1 METKIHAQ
9 RPKLTTLGL
18 TIRVTDGSAG
28 RPHECSTTT
37 QGDSMLR
44 HHCCYRAL
52 ALTLALGLLD
62 FLAAAVAAA
71 DVPPL
76 VSGDE
81 SIVVTAHQIKLPKGT
96 LKYEARAGRLPIR
109 NDESGEV
116 RGYLF
121 FVAYVEK
128 TTGAPRPLTFIW
140 NGGPTANSL
149 LVHTE
154 MFGPR
159 RLEHGGFVDNAE
171 TLLAASDLVFMDPVG
186 TGFSRPARPEYDREF
201 LSTLGDFAATAE
213 FIRAYRARFH
223 AGRQPLFLAGE
234 SYGTWRVNGAT
245 EMLVGRGEKV
255 RGAILISG
263 GIPGSQ
269 MPFEF
274 SDAMFIPARTAAAF
288 FHHKLPPDLMKDREA
303 TLKAVTDWISAT
315 YLPALSHRDSLSDAE
330 KMQIV
335 AELARF
341 TGVRPEQ
348 IDHNIL
354 VMSNR
359 DYLHGLFDGDPGK
372 VLNTFD
378 MRITMRS
385 TGTGREDDP
394 ARRGFIADYLRDEL
408 GYGSDLAYTGL
419 EDGYMPSPGPA
430 RRSTSERWVYDHTD
444 VTPELLARMQAGGGP
459 PNSQPWLQNAMR
471 IDHDLR
477 VFVAAGRY
485 DSLNM
490 CEGNLRM
497 AAKLEE
503 DLSRRFTNRCY
514 EGGHM
519 MYRDQP
525 TRLQLS
531 DDIGRFVAQTA
542 STDIEHR

>member
-1 METKIHAQ
+1 
-9 RPKLTTLGL
+9 
-18 TIRVTDGSAG
+18 
-28 RPHECSTTT
+28 
-37 QGDSMLR
+37 MLR
-44 HHCCYRAL
+44 RPTRFRVL
-52 ALTLALGLLD
+52 ILTLACGLLES
-62 FLAAAVAAA
+62 LQGSMARA
-71 DVPPL
+71 DVMPL

-81 SIVVTAHQIKLPKGT
+81 SIISTAHQIKTAKGV
-96 LKYEARAGRLPIR
+96 LKFEARAGRLPIR
-109 NDESGEV
+109 NDETGEV
-116 RGYLF
+116 RGYIF
-121 FVAYVEK
+121 FVAYIEK
-128 TTGAPRPLTFIW
+128 TAGPLRPLTFIW

-159 RLEHGGFVDNAE
+159 RLEHTGFVDNAE
-171 TLLAASDLVFMDPVG
+171 TLLAMSDLVFMDPVG

-223 AGRQPLFLAGE
+223 SEHQPLFLAGE

-245 EMLVGRGEKV
+245 EILVGRGVKV

-269 MPFEF
+269 MSFEF
-274 SDAMFIPARTAAAF
+274 TDAMYIPARTAAAF
-288 FHHKLPPDLMKDREA
+288 FHHKLAPELLKDREA
-303 TLKAVTDWISAT
+303 TLKEVNDWITAT
-315 YLPALSHRDSLSDAE
+315 YLPTLEHRDSLSEADRGRV
-330 KMQIV
+330 V
-335 AELARF
+335 ADLARF
-341 TGVRPEQ
+341 TGVRPQQ
-348 IDHNIL
+348 INAKTL

-359 DYLHGLFDGDPGK
+359 DYLHGLFEGDPVK
-372 VLNTFD
+372 VLNTYD
-378 MRITMRS
+378 MRIS
-385 TGTGREDDP
+385 GSEHEDPGRK
-394 ARRGFIADYLRDEL
+394 GFISDYLREEL
-408 GYGSDLAYTGL
+408 GYSSDLAYTDL
-419 EDGYMPSPGPA
+419 EEGYMPSPGPA
-430 RRSTSERWVYDHTD
+430 RRSTGERWVYDHTD
-444 VTPELLARMQAGGGP
+444 VTPDLLARMQAGGGP

-471 IDHDLR
+471 VERHLR

-497 AAKLEE
+497 AAKLED
-503 DLSRRFTNRCY
+503 DLSRRFSNHCY

-531 DDIGRFVAQTA
+531 EDIGRFITEA
-542 STDIEHR
+542 SADGDR

>member
-1 METKIHAQ
+1 
-9 RPKLTTLGL
+9 
-18 TIRVTDGSAG
+18 
-28 RPHECSTTT
+28 
-37 QGDSMLR
+37 MLR
-44 HHCCYRAL
+44 RPTRFRVL
-52 ALTLALGLLD
+52 ILTLACGLLES
-62 FLAAAVAAA
+62 LQGSMARA
-71 DVPPL
+71 DVMPL

-81 SIVVTAHQIKLPKGT
+81 SIISTAHQIKTAKGV

-109 NDESGEV
+109 NDETGEV
-116 RGYLF
+116 RGYIF
-121 FVAYVEK
+121 FVAYIEK
-128 TTGAPRPLTFIW
+128 TAGPLRPLTFIW

-159 RLEHGGFVDNAE
+159 RLEHTGFVDNAE
-171 TLLAASDLVFMDPVG
+171 TLLAMSDLVFMDPVG

-223 AGRQPLFLAGE
+223 SEHQPLFLAGE

-245 EMLVGRGEKV
+245 EILVARGVNV

-274 SDAMFIPARTAAAF
+274 TDAMYIPARTAAAF
-288 FHHKLPPDLMKDREA
+288 FHHKLAPELLQDRAA
-303 TLKAVTDWISAT
+303 TLKEVNDWITAA
-315 YLPALSHRDSLSDAE
+315 YLPALEHRDSVSEADRGRV
-330 KMQIV
+330 V
-335 AELARF
+335 ADLARF
-341 TGVRPEQ
+341 TGVRPQQ
-348 IDHNIL
+348 INAKTL

-359 DYLHGLFDGDPGK
+359 DYLHGLFEGDPVK
-372 VLNTFD
+372 VLNTYD
-378 MRITMRS
+378 MRIS
-385 TGTGREDDP
+385 GSEHEDPGRK
-394 ARRGFIADYLRDEL
+394 GFISDYLREEL
-408 GYGSDLAYTGL
+408 GYSSDLAYTDL
-419 EDGYMPSPGPA
+419 EEGYMPSPGPA
-430 RRSTSERWVYDHTD
+430 RRSTGERWVYDHTD
-444 VTPELLARMQAGGGP
+444 VTPDLLARMQAGGGP

-471 IDHDLR
+471 VERHLR

-497 AAKLEE
+497 AAKLED
-503 DLSRRFTNRCY
+503 DLSRRFSNHCY

-531 DDIGRFVAQTA
+531 EDIGRFITEA
-542 STDIEHR
+542 SADGDR

>member
-1 METKIHAQ
+1 ML
-9 RPKLTTLGL
+9 RRNTTRCRVLALILACGL
-18 TIRVTDGSAG
+18 LSSIRV
-28 RPHECSTTT
+28 ST
-37 QGDSMLR
+37 
-44 HHCCYRAL
+44 
-52 ALTLALGLLD
+52 
-62 FLAAAVAAA
+62 AAA
-71 DVPPL
+71 DVAPL

-81 SIVVTAHQIKLPKGT
+81 TIVVTTHQVKTVKGV
-96 LKYEARAGRLPIR
+96 LKYEARAGRLPVR

-116 RGYLF
+116 RGYIF
-121 FVAYVEK
+121 FVAYVAK

-159 RLEHGGFVDNAE
+159 RLEHTGFVDNAE
-171 TLLAASDLVFMDPVG
+171 TLLATSDLVFMDPVG

-213 FIRAYRARFH
+213 FIRAYRAKFH
-223 AGRQPLFLAGE
+223 SAHQALFLAGE

-245 EMLVGRGEKV
+245 EILVERGEKV
-255 RGAILISG
+255 SGAILISG

-274 SDAMFIPARTAAAF
+274 SDAMYIPARTAAAF
-288 FHHKLPPDLMKDREA
+288 FHRKLPPELLKDREA
-303 TLKAVTDWISAT
+303 TLKEVNDWLTNT
-315 YLPALSHRDSLSDAE
+315 YLPALGHRDSLSDAE
-330 KMQIV
+330 KTRIV
-335 AELARF
+335 ADLARF

-348 IDHNIL
+348 INAKTL

-359 DYLHGLFDGDPGK
+359 DYLHGLFSDPGK
-372 VLNTFD
+372 VLNTYD
-378 MRITMRS
+378 MRIT
-385 TGTGREDDP
+385 GTEHEDP
-394 ARRGFIADYLRDEL
+394 TRKGFISDYLREEL
-408 GYGSDLAYTGL
+408 GYRTDLAYTDL
-419 EDGYMPSPGPA
+419 ESGYMPSPGPA
-430 RRSTSERWVYDHTD
+430 RRSTGERWVYDHTD
-444 VTPELLARMQAGGGP
+444 ITPDLIARMQAGGGP

-471 IDHDLR
+471 MDRHLR

-497 AAKLEE
+497 AAKLED
-503 DLSRRFTNRCY
+503 DLSHRFSNHCY

-531 DDIGRFVAQTA
+531 EDIGRFITEAA
-542 STDIEHR
+542 SDGDK